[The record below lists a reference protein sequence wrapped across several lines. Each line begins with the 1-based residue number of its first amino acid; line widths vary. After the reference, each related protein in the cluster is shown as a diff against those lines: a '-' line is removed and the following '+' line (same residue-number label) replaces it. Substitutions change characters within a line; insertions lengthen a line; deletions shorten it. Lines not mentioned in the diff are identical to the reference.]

1 MMGLPIIVA
10 DIVWFLEKQIQ
21 YPLETLSDMM
31 TYVPYA
37 FFLLFIGFVV
47 MVFLNERNLRIRS
60 ILQSS
65 SFRN

>member
-1 MMGLPIIVA
+1 MV
-10 DIVWFLEKQIQ
+10 LEKLIQ
-21 YPLETLSDMM
+21 YPLETLGDIM

-37 FFLLFIGFVV
+37 FFLLFIGFVI